1 MLKKQLAIFL
11 IIGISLVLLDFG
23 IFRILFNFGFEQN
36 FSKTISVTTTVIAS
50 YLLNTIFTFQSK
62 LSGKAFIV
70 FVFLYTIS
78 IFMNV
83 IIFSMMINLLSFNHD
98 FVAFNQ
104 GIAILMASTTCAV
117 FNFFMQKIFIYQLK

>member
-1 MLKKQLAIFL
+1 MLKKQLTIFL

-36 FSKTISVTTTVIAS
+36 FSKTISVTTTVVAS

-98 FVAFNQ
+98 FVAYNQ
-104 GIAILMASTTCAV
+104 GIAILMASTVCAV
-117 FNFFMQKIFIYQLK
+117 FNFFMQKKFVFQLK